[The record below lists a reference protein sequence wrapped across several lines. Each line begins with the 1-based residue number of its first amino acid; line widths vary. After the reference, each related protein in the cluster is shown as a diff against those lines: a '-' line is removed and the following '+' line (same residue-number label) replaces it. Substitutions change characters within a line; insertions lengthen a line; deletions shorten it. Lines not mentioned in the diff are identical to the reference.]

1 MSNIYTALVTPFK
14 EDYSIDY
21 DSINNLLLH
30 QLENGITGGVFFG
43 STGEGRTVSYEEKL
57 SILNHVLAIK
67 NIYKEKESFDNSIKE
82 RQDSGSPI
90 IDFIYDITSH
100 SNFNDIKSNIELWNS
115 EKLESIYTL
124 IKNLNYKIIV
134 GVGGDDTMETA
145 KFAMECK
152 NIGCDEI
159 MVTVPAYNKPNQTG
173 IYNHFAT
180 IAKVVQNEKKTDLK
194 SSKIFFEKKEDDYLD
209 FTPSNFGLPILMYN
223 IPSRTGINMS
233 ADTISRL
240 RKEFPHI
247 YAIKEASGSIDKVWE
262 IKSLCDIGVMAG
274 DDTMYLPVTSI
285 GGIGVVSVLSNVS
298 PDLMVSLREK
308 KEFNFTK
315 EIYPKVKAMFCDTNP
330 IAVKYALYKKGI
342 ITNESVRLPLTELS
356 SDKKVLVDTIFGF

>member
-1 MSNIYTALVTPFK
+1 MK
-14 EDYSIDY
+14 
-21 DSINNLLLH
+21 
-30 QLENGITGGVFFG
+30 
-43 STGEGRTVSYEEKL
+43 
-57 SILNHVLAIK
+57 
-67 NIYKEKESFDNSIKE
+67 
-82 RQDSGSPI
+82 
-90 IDFIYDITSH
+90 
-100 SNFNDIKSNIELWNS
+100 
-115 EKLESIYTL
+115 
-124 IKNLNYKIIV
+124 
-134 GVGGDDTMETA
+134 
-145 KFAMECK
+145 
-152 NIGCDEI
+152 
-159 MVTVPAYNKPNQTG
+159 
-173 IYNHFAT
+173 
-180 IAKVVQNEKKTDLK
+180 KKTDLK

-308 KEFNFTK
+308 KNL
-315 EIYPKVKAMFCDTNP
+315 I
-330 IAVKYALYKKGI
+330 LLKKFI
-342 ITNESVRLPLTELS
+342 QRLKPCFVILTRLLLNMHFIRR
-356 SDKKVLVDTIFGF
+356 VL